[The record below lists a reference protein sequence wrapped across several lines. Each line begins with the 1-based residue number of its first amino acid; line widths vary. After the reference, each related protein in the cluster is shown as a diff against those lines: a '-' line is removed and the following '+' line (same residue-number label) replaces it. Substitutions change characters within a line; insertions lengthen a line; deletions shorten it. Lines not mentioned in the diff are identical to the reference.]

1 MSKEDDEAKRRDD
14 ERVIQ
19 QGLAQSCLPRVTRL
33 AVCPPAPRLPLVQE
47 GASSWGCFQNP
58 PQPPPDPLQAE

>member
-19 QGLAQSCLPRVTRL
+19 QGLAQSSCCLPRVTRL
-33 AVCPPAPRLPLVQE
+33 AVCPPAPLLPLVQEE
-47 GASSWGCFQNP
+47 GASSWGCFKNP
-58 PQPPPDPLQAE
+58 PPTTP